1 MEENVNTRISP
12 GLPVDISLDT
22 NLANIKTFTD
32 NSSDVIIKTGMV
44 CGNRIAV
51 LTCEGMTGTDTL
63 AELIYGKLNDLANR
77 EIMPPETL
85 MSCFFEV
92 YMMAAEQLNLASLGD
107 LVLKMQSGFAVILV
121 DGCTRAIGIGIQGY
135 KSRGIDE
142 PTSELNVRGSREGF
156 VEVIRTNM
164 SMIRR
169 RIKSPT
175 LVFELQTLGDRSNTD
190 VCLCYISDKVSPAL
204 LENIKK
210 RLKSV
215 NLNTILES
223 GYLQPYFEGKGGW
236 FFSECGTCERPDTFA
251 AKLYEGRVGILVD
264 GTPFA
269 LIVPHLF
276 IESFQTLDDYTQKP
290 FYAFFIRLVRLSA
303 YFITLFL
310 PGAYVA
316 IASYNPEMLPSAL
329 ILNLAAA
336 EQTAPFSLMVEC
348 LFIHFMYEILREA
361 GIRLPRP
368 IGHAIG
374 VVGGLVI
381 GDITVSA
388 GLVGAPMV
396 LVVALSGLCS
406 FVVPTMYEKTVV
418 LRFLYIIAGG
428 VFGLYGLLIMAGA
441 VVIKMCSLNTYGIP
455 YMAPISPFSP
465 KAMRDML
472 VRSGW
477 KKMAKGD
484 VTVQSLNGAK
494 TGGQH
499 A

>member
-1 MEENVNTRISP
+1 MENQPDLKQPLYASLEQNLNFIK
-12 GLPVDISLDT
+12 DIT
-22 NLANIKTFTD
+22 K
-32 NSSDVIIKTGMV
+32 NSSDLIIKTGMV

-51 LTCEGMTGTDTL
+51 ITCEGMTSTDTL
-63 AELIYGKLNDLANR
+63 AQLIYDKLNHLGN
-77 EIMPPETL
+77 EEKMLPEEL
-85 MSCFFEV
+85 LSHFFEV
-92 YMMAAEQLNLASLGD
+92 YLIAAEQLDITEFDD
-107 LVLKMQSGFAVILV
+107 LILKYQSGFGIILIE
-121 DGCTRAIGIGIQGY
+121 GCARAIAIGIQGY

-142 PTSELNVRGSREGF
+142 PSAELNVRGSREGF
-156 VEVIRTNM
+156 CEVIRTNM
-164 SMIRR
+164 ALIRR

-175 LVFELQTLGDRSNTD
+175 LVFDLQPVGERSNTD
-190 VCLCYISDKVSPAL
+190 ICLCYISDKVSPKL
-204 LENIKK
+204 LENVRE
-210 RLKSV
+210 RLKSID
-215 NLNTILES
+215 LNTILES
-223 GYLQPYFEGKGGW
+223 GYIQPYFEGKGGW

-269 LIVPHLF
+269 LIVPYLF

-290 FYAFFIRLVRLSA
+290 FYAFFIRAVRLFA
-303 YFITLFL
+303 YLITLFF

-316 IASYNPEMLPSAL
+316 VASYHPEMLPSSL

-336 EQTAPFSLMVEC
+336 EQTAPFSLMFEC

-406 FVVPTMYEKTVV
+406 FVVPMQYEKTVI

-428 VFGLYGLLIMAGA
+428 LFGLFGIFVMAGA
-441 VVIKMCSLNTYGIP
+441 VIIKMCSLNTYGVP
-455 YMAPISPFSP
+455 YMAPISPFST
-465 KAMRDML
+465 KATRDMF

-477 KKMAKGD
+477 KKLARSN
-484 VTVQSLNGAK
+484 VVLQNLNGA
-494 TGGQH
+494 TTDD
-499 A
+499 

>member
-1 MEENVNTRISP
+1 MEENVNTKLSP
-12 GLPVDISLDT
+12 DLPVDISLDR
-22 NLANIKTFTD
+22 NLENIKVFTD
-32 NSSDVIIKTGMV
+32 NSSDVITKTGMV

-63 AELIYGKLNDLANR
+63 AELVYGKLNSLANR

-92 YMMAAEQLNLASLGD
+92 YMIAAEQLNLTSLGD
-107 LVLKMQSGFAVILV
+107 LVLKMQSGFAIILV

-135 KSRGIDE
+135 SSRGIDE
-142 PTSELNVRGSREGF
+142 PSSELNVRGSREGF

-190 VCLCYISDKVSPAL
+190 VCLCYISDKVSPEL
-204 LENIKK
+204 LENIKQ

-215 NLNTILES
+215 KLNTILES
-223 GYLQPYFEGKGGW
+223 GYLQPYFEGDGGW

-269 LIVPHLF
+269 LVVPHLF

-303 YFITLFL
+303 YFITLFV

-472 VRSGW
+472 VRAGW

-484 VTVQSLNGAK
+484 VTVQSLNGA
-494 TGGQH
+494 QQSSM
-499 A
+499 

>member
-1 MEENVNTRISP
+1 MENNTHEKVKTRLSGDTP
-12 GLPVDISLDT
+12 LDPSLMH
-22 NLANIKTFTD
+22 NLRNIGQITD

-51 LTCEGMTGTDTL
+51 VTCEGMASTDTL
-63 AELIYGKLNDLANR
+63 AELVYNKLNSVGNT
-77 EIMPPETL
+77 ETMPPDAL
-85 MSCFFEV
+85 LAHFFEV
-92 YMMAAEQLNLASLGD
+92 YMIAAEQLDIRTLGD
-107 LVLKMQSGFAVILV
+107 LVLKMQSGFAVILA
-121 DGCTRAIGIGIQGY
+121 DGCARAIGIGIQGY

-142 PTSELNVRGSREGF
+142 PSAELNVRGSREGF
-156 VEVIRTNM
+156 CEVIRTNM

-175 LVFELQTLGDRSNTD
+175 LVFDLQTIGERSNTD
-190 VCLCYISDKVSPAL
+190 VCLCYISDKVAPEL
-204 LENIKK
+204 LENVRQ

-215 NLNTILES
+215 DLNTILES
-223 GYLQPYFEGKGGW
+223 GYIQPYFEGEGGW

-269 LIVPHLF
+269 LVVPHLF
-276 IESFQTLDDYTQKP
+276 IENFQTLDDYTQKP
-290 FYAFFIRLVRLSA
+290 FFAFFIRTVRLFA

-316 IASYNPEMLPSAL
+316 IASYNPEMLPSSL

-406 FVVPTMYEKTVV
+406 FVVPMLYEKTVV

-428 VFGLYGLLIMAGA
+428 VLGMYGLMIMAGA
-441 VVIKMCSLNTYGIP
+441 VIIKMCSLNTYGVP

-472 VRSGW
+472 VRTGW
-477 KKMAKGD
+477 KKMAHGD
-484 VTVQSLNGAK
+484 VTVQSLNG
-494 TGGQH
+494 TV
-499 A
+499 

>member
-1 MEENVNTRISP
+1 MEEKVNTKLSP
-12 GLPVDISLDT
+12 ELPVDISLDR
-22 NLANIKTFTD
+22 NLWNIKVYTAG
-32 NSSDVIIKTGMV
+32 SSDIITKTGMV

-77 EIMPPETL
+77 EIMPPESL
-85 MSCFFEV
+85 MSCLFEV
-92 YMMAAEQLNLASLGD
+92 YMMSAEQLNLTNLGD
-107 LVLKMQSGFAVILV
+107 MVLKMQSGFAIILV

-142 PTSELNVRGSREGF
+142 PSSELNVRGSREGF

-190 VCLCYISDKVSPAL
+190 VCLCYISDKVSPEL
-204 LENIKK
+204 LQNIKQ

-215 NLNTILES
+215 KLNTILES
-223 GYLQPYFEGKGGW
+223 GYIQPYLEGDGGW

-269 LIVPHLF
+269 LVVPHLF

-290 FYAFFIRLVRLSA
+290 FYAFFIRFVRLTA

-418 LRFLYIIAGG
+418 LRFFYIIAGG

-465 KAMRDML
+465 RAMRDML
-472 VRSGW
+472 VRAGW

-484 VTVQSLNGAK
+484 VTVQSLNGAQQ
-494 TGGQH
+494 G
-499 A
+499 AL